1 MTSDDDG
8 EEVKGENGAK
18 PPSARDDPRLGRIR
32 DQLEGLKRNA
42 QPTDRS
48 PPGTGRGMAGINLML
63 RMGSEFIGGVVV
75 GFVIGYTIDR
85 LFGTTP
91 WGMVAFLLI
100 GTAAGTL
107 NVMRA
112 AGVVPEKFPVEP
124 TADDRKR
131 SGEDDDEEN

>member
-1 MTSDDDG
+1 
-8 EEVKGENGAK
+8 
-18 PPSARDDPRLGRIR
+18 
-32 DQLEGLKRNA
+32 
-42 QPTDRS
+42 
-48 PPGTGRGMAGINLML
+48 MAGINLML

-112 AGVVPEKFPVEP
+112 AGVVPERFPVEP

-131 SGEDDDEEN
+131 SGEDDEES